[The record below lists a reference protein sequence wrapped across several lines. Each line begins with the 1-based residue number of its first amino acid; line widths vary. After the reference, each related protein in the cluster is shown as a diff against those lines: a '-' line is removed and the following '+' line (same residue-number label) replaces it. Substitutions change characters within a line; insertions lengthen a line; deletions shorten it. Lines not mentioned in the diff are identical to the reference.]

1 MARPHRP
8 ARGSVY
14 DKRRSAGQAAPAP
27 PPSDAMSSTD
37 ARHLGGQIESAQAR
51 YKVTAIRLLTGRAC
65 ALVLLDSQTGTE
77 HTLTSARDWHRLQA
91 T

>member
-1 MARPHRP
+1 MARPHKP
-8 ARGSVY
+8 MRGSVY
-14 DKRRSAGQAAPAP
+14 DKRRSTGQP
-27 PPSDAMSSTD
+27 PPPPTPSDAMSSTD

>member
-8 ARGSVY
+8 VRGSFY
-14 DKRRSAGQAAPAP
+14 DKRRIIDPAMP
-27 PPSDAMSSTD
+27 SPAPSDALSSPD
-37 ARHLGGQIESAQAR
+37 ARRLGGQIESAQAR

-65 ALVLLDSQTGTE
+65 ALVLVDSQTGTE
-77 HTLTSARDWHRLQA
+77 HTLTTVHDWQRLQV